1 MSGHEERNRLLLND
15 AGNRKSSQFES
26 KEFLWRFLPDFFPY
40 IPRCGLYWAY
50 IPRFVQLRLIGVG
63 ILHKIK
69 LDIVPTFASETK
81 EKL

>member
-1 MSGHEERNRLLLND
+1 MTPETGSQVSL
-15 AGNRKSSQFES
+15 NRKNSCGDFSQI
-26 KEFLWRFLPDFFPY
+26 FPY